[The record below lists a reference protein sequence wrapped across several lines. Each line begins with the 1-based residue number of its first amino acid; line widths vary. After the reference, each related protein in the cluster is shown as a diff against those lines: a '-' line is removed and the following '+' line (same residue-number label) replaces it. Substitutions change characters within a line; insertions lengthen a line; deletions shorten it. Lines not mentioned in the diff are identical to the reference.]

1 MPNARGGSRR
11 QPVPLVEVG
20 ALQQAFEEL
29 VRKMGA
35 KVFEFGVYRSLARA
49 QAANA
54 HGLAANEQVIATLSC
69 LAPGGHVQFAQL
81 KHALQGFAC
90 YNDTPFKADI
100 WAGCVAERLL
110 TLLCHWRRVARE
122 PERLKQCLSKAS
134 KEDQAAVKRLVKL
147 YQEPSSSEAPSKKS
161 LQRER
166 TDSSSVTL
174 DSQGFPCM
182 LRELGDDTCA
192 DDQEEEEGEEEEEL
206 QERSQE
212 TPRAK
217 PRGAA
222 PQEPCGRLLR
232 KAPAEDE
239 RAKFLDSLRAAAHEA
254 AGDVAQM
261 HNVANKRVHKTI
273 MKKTSQP
280 IKARPSMAIG
290 RTGAAGAAAPEG
302 WTRVLATYATDQS
315 YLRCVYKGDPKPRL
329 LVACSSAMAER
340 TNKQHRDI
348 IKALL
353 GPAQQAGATKEE
365 LIKQRDQLLQG

>member
-1 MPNARGGSRR
+1 VS
-11 QPVPLVEVG
+11 
-20 ALQQAFEEL
+20 
-29 VRKMGA
+29 
-35 KVFEFGVYRSLARA
+35 
-49 QAANA
+49 
-54 HGLAANEQVIATLSC
+54 
-69 LAPGGHVQFAQL
+69 
-81 KHALQGFAC
+81 
-90 YNDTPFKADI
+90 
-100 WAGCVAERLL
+100 
-110 TLLCHWRRVARE
+110 RE

-147 YQEPSSSEAPSKKS
+147 YQEPSSSEAPSKKT

-174 DSQGFPCM
+174 DSQGFPRM
-182 LRELGDDTCA
+182 LRELGDDSCT
-192 DDQEEEEGEEEEEL
+192 DDEEKEEAEGEGEEEL
-206 QERSQE
+206 QECSQE

-232 KAPAEDE
+232 KGPAEDE
-239 RAKFLDSLRAAAHEA
+239 RLKFLESLRAAAHEA

-261 HNVANKRVHKTI
+261 RDVANKRVHKTI
-273 MKKTSQP
+273 MKKPSQQG
-280 IKARPSMAIG
+280 KARPSMPLG
-290 RTGAAGAAAPEG
+290 RTGAAGAAAPKG

-329 LVACSSAMAER
+329 LVACSSAMAHR
-340 TNKQHRDI
+340 TDKQHQDI
-348 IKALL
+348 IKALF